1 MGTDDAI
8 GVAVVLRAAVA
19 VLLLAN
25 VAFFGWTQGWLGDS
39 APALADREPGRLERQ
54 VQPDVVRIVPLA
66 GVAAT
71 TRARATP
78 AAAATPLQSP
88 PAAAG
93 SGGGGGSGSGSGDA
107 ASAPRAAAAPA
118 AGNAPACL
126 QAGPFT
132 PVEVTKVEAAL
143 GAALPAAR
151 GSWAN
156 VKIETPGIW
165 LVYMGRYADRDTLR
179 ARMDELRRFPGLS
192 FEELQGAPS
201 LEPGIVLGRHD
212 TKAAADAVL
221 ARLVERGV
229 KTAKVV
235 ALSPPAAVHLL
246 RVERADAALRQQL
259 TGLSPGT
266 LAGSAFRPCPGTAA
280 ASGDA
285 AASGA
290 S

>member
-1 MGTDDAI
+1 MGADDAI

-39 APALADREPGRLERQ
+39 APALADREPGRLGRQ
-54 VQPDVVRIVPLA
+54 VQPDVVRIVPLT

-78 AAAATPLQSP
+78 P
-88 PAAAG
+88 PAAAPQPQPPPAMAG
-93 SGGGGGSGSGSGDA
+93 NGGGSDA
-107 ASAPRAAAAPA
+107 APAPASSSRAAAAAA

-212 TKAAADAVL
+212 NKAAADAAL

-229 KTAKVV
+229 KAAKVV

-246 RVERADAALRQQL
+246 RIERADAALRQQL

-266 LAGSAFRPCPGTAA
+266 LAGSAFMPCPGTGTASSDVA
-280 ASGDA
+280 ASAG
-285 AASGA
+285 S
-290 S
+290 